1 MSVYLVEAEKAS
13 CPVSGCAC
21 RDRAPRYPSD
31 MTDAEWG
38 VLRPEAEQVMAELRR
53 GPGGRPM
60 VHELRAM
67 LDAIG
72 YVTRYGI
79 EWRALPV
86 DFPPWEAVYAFFERW
101 NARGLPLRLVDRLR
115 GRLRVAQGR
124 NELPTAGAID
134 SQSVKAADT
143 VGAASRGFDGGKKIN
158 GRKRHIAVDCCGL
171 LLAVVV
177 TAASVQDRDGACPLL
192 ALLRE
197 RFSTITLVWADGG
210 YAGRLVAWAAQALRL
225 TVTIIKRSD
234 DGRGF
239 VVLPRRWVVERT
251 FGWLMRHRRLVR
263 DYERLPEHHEAMVLW
278 ATVTTMTRQLTRH
291 TTGAPPQ
298 PRWGA
303 PRTAP
308 AREQREQQAA

>member
-1 MSVYLVEAEKAS
+1 
-13 CPVSGCAC
+13 
-21 RDRAPRYPSD
+21 
-31 MTDAEWG
+31 
-38 VLRPEAEQVMAELRR
+38 
-53 GPGGRPM
+53 
-60 VHELRAM
+60 
-67 LDAIG
+67 
-72 YVTRYGI
+72 
-79 EWRALPV
+79 
-86 DFPPWEAVYAFFERW
+86 
-101 NARGLPLRLVDRLR
+101 
-115 GRLRVAQGR
+115 VAQGR

-158 GRKRHIAVDCCGL
+158 GRKRHIAVDTCGL

-251 FGWLMRHRRLVR
+251 FGWLTRHRRLVR

-298 PRWGA
+298 PRWGG

-308 AREQREQQAA
+308 AREQPEQQAA